1 MKIDLNLIALIAGI
15 VVAALTAI
23 SVCISI
29 ITRLKANGKKA
40 KAKAEEV
47 NSLKTEAEALADDNK
62 AKGDELKSIKGFNE
76 LVRSV
81 IPAAVTIAEESGIT
95 SGVAK
100 LTFALSKIALW
111 CTEQGISY
119 NDHKQE
125 ITDEVEKL
133 ISLSKVV
140 NARKDKTNG

>member
-15 VVAALTAI
+15 VVAGLTAI

-76 LVRSV
+76 LIRSI
-81 IPAAVTIAEESGIT
+81 IPSAVTIAEESGIT

-111 CTEQGISY
+111 CTEQGINY

>member
-1 MKIDLNLIALIAGI
+1 MSFDLNLIALIAGI
-15 VVAALTAI
+15 VVACLTGV

-29 ITRLKANGKKA
+29 FTRLKANGKKR
-40 KAKAEEV
+40 KAERLAVDE
-47 NSLKTEAEALADDNK
+47 LKDKAEALEESEK
-62 AKGDELKSIKGFNE
+62 VKGEELKSASCLNE
-76 LVRSV
+76 LIRNV
-81 IPAAVTIAEESGIT
+81 IPAAVTIAEESGIN

-111 CTEQGISY
+111 CTEEGFDY
-119 NDHKQE
+119 NEHKQE

-140 NARKDKTNG
+140 NARKG